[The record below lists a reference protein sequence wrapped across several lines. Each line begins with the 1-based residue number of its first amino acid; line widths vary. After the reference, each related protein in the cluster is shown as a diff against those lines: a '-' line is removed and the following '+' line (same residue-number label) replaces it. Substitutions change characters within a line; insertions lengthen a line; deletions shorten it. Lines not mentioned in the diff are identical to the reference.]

1 MLGSLSKSSNPS
13 AGTGSPID
21 FPAVSIR
28 HKTFGIDVPAVQL
41 QQGDILGIFG
51 KSGSGKTTY
60 LKAVREHFPSE
71 RVLYMSQ
78 FDSLLEESTIR
89 QNIELGLACSAKPA
103 ADFVQWERTFGDLL
117 AEFEVDRHLTKYP
130 RMMSGGQRKRAEIVR
145 SLMMDPD
152 ILLLDEPFSG
162 IGHLFESVSTKHLLA
177 RADRK
182 KGVTVIVSHDF
193 DLLCRF
199 SRSILLVD
207 DKGVIEIAPVSD
219 PTWKPRN
226 LRAAWTLGVDNLIPA
241 DFLSSMTQAISVE
254 RGKMLAFW
262 GRQSQWKKTAADD
275 LELTINAEQITS
287 RRTFMRH
294 GDVYTQIEM
303 ALNDAE
309 KPLLLIGKGD
319 APASGDVILSVKEQ
333 WIIENNE

>member
-1 MLGSLSKSSNPS
+1 MLGSLNQS
-13 AGTGSPID
+13 AEPQTATLSPIG
-21 FPAVSIR
+21 FPPVSVR
-28 HKTFGIDVPAVQL
+28 HKTFAIEVPAISL
-41 QQGDILGIFG
+41 PQGDILGIFG

-60 LKAVREHFPSE
+60 LKAVRESFPSE

-89 QNIELGLACSAKPA
+89 QNIELGLACSAKPLS
-103 ADFVQWERTFGDLL
+103 DFTRWEQTYGDLL
-117 AEFEVDRHLTKYP
+117 REFEVDKHLAKYP

-177 RADRK
+177 RADGK

-199 SRSILLVD
+199 SRRILLMD
-207 DKGVIEIAPVSD
+207 DKGVIEIAPISD
-219 PTWKPRN
+219 PDWKPRN
-226 LRAAWTLGVDNLIPA
+226 LRAAWTLGVDNLLPA
-241 DFLSSMTQAISVE
+241 IVANELASTHIVDDK
-254 RGKMLAFW
+254 KMLAFRA
-262 GRQSQWKKTAADD
+262 RQAEWKKTAADD
-275 LELTINAEQITS
+275 LELHIDGDTILS

-294 GDVYTQIEM
+294 GEAYTQIEAM
-303 ALNDAE
+303 KDTWD
-309 KPLLLIGKGD
+309 KPLLLIAKGNPADGD
-319 APASGDVILSVKEQ
+319 AVLSVKEH
-333 WIIENNE
+333 WVIEDNE